1 MNNLFSQPP
10 EPIIW
15 LQLIIYMVPV
25 MTFIWLLAM
34 WANHEDYKK
43 LNNIKGWSDKDMNT
57 KQLIIGTILSC
68 IVGSSGYLVGT
79 YYGSINMLDS
89 IYGNVEQELDIME
102 SRLSDLNTRE
112 VEASLEEIKL
122 KVLNKVPS
130 KKAITDLHLQIDS
143 LNDRLLLLSKELM
156 EVHIGLENKLT
167 VLEDNTEGLV
177 TDMST
182 SINSEVTEVKKQFGE
197 MYDKVDSLYT
207 DLQYITNT
215 IDIARKNFFGKQV
228 FKVKK

>member
-1 MNNLFSQPP
+1 MNNLSLQPP
-10 EPIIW
+10 EPVIW
-15 LQLIIYMVPV
+15 LYVIIYMIPV
-25 MTFIWLLAM
+25 MVILYALMM

-43 LNNIKGWSDKDMNT
+43 QHNIKGWSDKPMT
-57 KQLIIGTILSC
+57 IKQLIYGTILSF
-68 IVGSSGYLVGT
+68 IVGTSGYLIGA
-79 YYGSINMLDS
+79 YYGSISILDS

-102 SRLSDLNTRE
+102 SRIKDINTQE

-130 KKAITDLHLQIDS
+130 KEAISDLHIQIDS
-143 LNDRLLLLSKELM
+143 LNDRLLMLSKELM
-156 EVHIGLENKLT
+156 EVHMNLEVELSD
-167 VLEDNTEGLV
+167 LEDNTKGLI

-182 SINSEVTEVKKQFGE
+182 SINSEVKVQFGE

-207 DLQYITNT
+207 DLEHITNT
-215 IDIARKNFFGKQV
+215 INIAKMNFFGKQV